1 MIPKSSIKLFV
12 HHDMDFG
19 KKNHCF
25 HSQEMFID
33 NNIQVTWCETF
44 KCFLKFIYYLLK
56 LESLT
61 PIILMI

>member
-1 MIPKSSIKLFV
+1 MIPKFGIKYFV

-19 KKNHCF
+19 KKPLF
-25 HSQEMFID
+25 SFTKMSID

-44 KCFLKFIYYLLK
+44 KCFLKFIYYLIK